1 MPRNSKVLN
10 FCITSLTFNTKCYEA
25 SFIAFDYLI
34 KPPPKVFYLT
44 NYCLPLVLAEGGS
57 QTSLSRNHS
66 AKRTENFIRGQG
78 GFPFPT
84 YQMTPNPNQGGRS
97 CAGAGGR
104 GPPPKSFDSDE
115 NFKPEHTLFCR
126 KLRFVTIYAL
136 LADLWAKKCL
146 YGVSCARSALLHGIY

>member
-97 CAGAGGR
+97 CAGVGGR
-104 GPPPKSFDSDE
+104 GPP
-115 NFKPEHTLFCR
+115 R
-126 KLRFVTIYAL
+126 KVLTGTKILSPSIRYFVAN
-136 LADLWAKKCL
+136 
-146 YGVSCARSALLHGIY
+146 